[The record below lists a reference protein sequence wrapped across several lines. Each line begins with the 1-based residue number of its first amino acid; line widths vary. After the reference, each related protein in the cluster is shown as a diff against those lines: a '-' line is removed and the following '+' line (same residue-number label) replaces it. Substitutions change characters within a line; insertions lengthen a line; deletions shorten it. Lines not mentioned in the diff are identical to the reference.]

1 MPYFPLPE
9 IQINKASYPP
19 LVPRPSLKK
28 AVRPLFVLFPPPSIC
43 FFRIC
48 NWLKERKNKTKPTYL
63 KAGMRK
69 PAYLFYTVSKYF
81 TYMLINVPCIF
92 LASAEI
98 AKRAFSPLCTLE
110 LPQELKRKRK
120 VLMTR
125 PAPFPKFWDSDLI
138 GQGWDLGTSN
148 FKSSPSDSSLKPK
161 LRRHSTSLT
170 GSMWKS
176 FVAPALNSSTP
187 PSPIS
192 PHYGSSKLNSAIS
205 TTKNH
210 KVPHKYQHPLP
221 LNRNRLLLFLKGPV
235 SEYSSLAIC

>member
-28 AVRPLFVLFPPPSIC
+28 AMRPLFVLFPPPSIC

-81 TYMLINVPCIF
+81 TYVLINVPCIF
-92 LASAEI
+92 LASAKI
-98 AKRAFSPLCTLE
+98 AKRAFSPGCTLE
-110 LPQELKRKRK
+110 LPQELKRKIK
-120 VLMTR
+120 LLMTR

-138 GQGWDLGTSN
+138 GQGWDLRTSN
-148 FKSSPSDSSLKPK
+148 FKSSPSDSNLKPK
-161 LRRHSTSLT
+161 LRSTQPAWQVACESHLCLQHST
-170 GSMWKS
+170 
-176 FVAPALNSSTP
+176 V
-187 PSPIS
+187 
-192 PHYGSSKLNSAIS
+192 
-205 TTKNH
+205 
-210 KVPHKYQHPLP
+210 QPLP
-221 LNRNRLLLFLKGPV
+221 HLFPPTMVAQNLLSNFSYKEPQ
-235 SEYSSLAIC
+235 SPWQI